1 MKNLREIIRDI
12 IRRMSRITGNLR
24 RTLRSARRAL
34 SRAPKKMVLVAFAA
48 SLFFLAAGV
57 AILWAATLQVPDL
70 STFNARVVNQSTKI
84 YDRTG
89 EILLYNIQDGAKRT
103 VVPLHEMS
111 PTVKNA
117 TIAIEDA
124 EFYEHRGVKPRSI
137 IRAVLANIRG
147 GGFAQGGS
155 TITQQVVKN
164 TLLTREK
171 TLSRKFKELVFAV
184 KLERVLSKERIL
196 ELYLNEIPYG
206 GSIYGIE
213 EASRSFFGKT
223 ASTLSIAE
231 AAYLAALP
239 QAPTFYS
246 PYGNHRDDL
255 EKRKNLVLK
264 RMRDLSFLSE
274 EEYTRAGEEQVSFLP
289 QETYGIK
296 APHFVTWI
304 REQLAEKYGENA
316 LAERGF
322 KVITTLDYRMQEKA
336 EKIIAEYAERN
347 EKSFGAYN
355 AGMAG
360 VDPRTGDVLIMV
372 GSRDYFREPAPEG
385 CVPGVSCKFDPQVNM
400 ALRPRQPGSAFKPF
414 VYATA
419 FLKGYTPETVLFDVP
434 TQFETGCSADGV
446 PLRPSVDTNACYAP
460 QNYDL
465 IYRGPLSLREALA
478 QSVNVP
484 AIKVLYLA
492 GIRSSLETARA
503 MGIQTLTDPN
513 RYGLTLVLGGGEVSL
528 LDITSAYGVFGNG
541 GVQNPPR
548 GILRVED
555 SAGTVLEEASERPSQ
570 ALSLEVAAQINDILS
585 DNAARA
591 PAFGENSALLIPGK
605 DVAVKTGTT
614 NDYKDAWI
622 VGYTPS
628 FSLGAWAG
636 NNDNTSMEKK
646 VAGFIIAPLWNA
658 VMRSVV
664 EDSSYQDAPF
674 PSPPAMADPGLKPA
688 LRGIWR
694 GGETYFVDSISG
706 KLATEY
712 TPKEAREERVITN
725 VHTILYWVDKNNPRG
740 PSPEH
745 PEQDPQ
751 FSLWEKPVRDWAL
764 RTGVVEGGDPPK
776 PTEYDDVHTQA
787 SSLSVRIT
795 SPRENAVI
803 PKDSRVSVEI
813 ETSGRHPAVAADFYL
828 NDVFL
833 GSSDR
838 HPFSFLFIPEEH
850 PHLTPGENSIR
861 VVVKDKTFNRGE
873 ARVLFMVP
881 E

>member
-1 MKNLREIIRDI
+1 MREPEKTIRDI
-12 IRRMSRITGNLR
+12 IGRMSRIAGKAR
-24 RTLRSARRAL
+24 PALRSARKKFL
-34 SRAPKKMVLVAFAA
+34 RAPKKTALAAFAV
-48 SLFFLAAGV
+48 SLFFLVAGV
-57 AILWAATLQVPDL
+57 VVLWAATLQVPDL

-89 EILLYNIQDGAKRT
+89 GILLYSIQDGAKRT
-103 VVPLHEMS
+103 VVPLNEMS
-111 PTVKNA
+111 PAIKNA

-124 EFYEHRGVKPRSI
+124 EFYEHRGIKPRSI

-213 EASRSFFGKT
+213 EASRSFFGKN
-223 ASTLSIAE
+223 ASTLSVAE

-246 PYGNHRDDL
+246 PYGNHRNDL
-255 EKRKNLVLK
+255 GNRKNLVLK
-264 RMRDLSFLSE
+264 RMRDLSFISE
-274 EEYTRAGEEQVSFLP
+274 EEYARASEEQVLFLP

-304 REQLAEKYGENA
+304 REQLAEKYGEDA

-322 KVITTLDYRMQEKA
+322 KVVTTLDYRMQEKA
-336 EKIIAEYAERN
+336 EKVVSEYAEQN

-355 AGMAG
+355 AGMTG
-360 VDPRTGDVLIMV
+360 VDPRNGDVLLMV
-372 GSRDYFREPAPEG
+372 GSRDYFRPPAPEG

-446 PLRPSVDTNACYAP
+446 PLLPSIDANACYTP

-465 IYRGPLSLREALA
+465 TYRGPINLRGALA

-503 MGIQTLTDPN
+503 VGIQTLTDPD

-528 LDITSAYGVFGNG
+528 LEITGAYGVFGNG
-541 GVQNPPR
+541 GVRNPPR

-555 SAGTVLEEASERPSQ
+555 GAGTVLEEASARPSQ
-570 ALSLEVAAQINDILS
+570 ALPPEVAAQINDILS

-591 PAFGENSALLIPGK
+591 PAFGERSALFIPGK

-628 FSLGAWAG
+628 FALGAWAG
-636 NNDNTSMEKK
+636 NNDNSSMEKK
-646 VAGFIIAPLWNA
+646 VAGFIVAPLWNA
-658 VMRSVV
+658 VMRGVI
-664 EDSSYQDAPF
+664 EDPSYQDDPF
-674 PSPPAMADPGLKPA
+674 PDPPTVADSELKPV

-706 KLATEY
+706 KLATEH
-712 TPKEAREERVITN
+712 TPMEAREERVITN

-740 PSPEH
+740 PRPEH
-745 PEQDPQ
+745 PERDPQ
-751 FSLWEKPVRDWAL
+751 FALWEKPVREWAL
-764 RTGVVEGGDPPK
+764 RAGIIEGNDPPK
-776 PTEYDDVHTQA
+776 PTAYDDVHT
-787 SSLSVRIT
+787 SSPSVLVRIS
-795 SPRENAVI
+795 SPQENAI
-803 PKDSRVSVEI
+803 LSGSSRVSVEV
-813 ETSGRHPAVAADFYL
+813 EVSGRYPIASVDFYL
-828 NDVFL
+828 NDVFI
-833 GSSDR
+833 GSSSR
-838 HPFSFLFIPEEH
+838 QPYSFSFIPEEQ
-850 PHLTPGENSIR
+850 PQFFPGENSLR
-861 VVVKDKTFNRGE
+861 VIAKDAVFNRGE
-873 ARVLFMVP
+873 ARVRFTSP